1 VTPKDYYRTLGIN
14 RNASQEEIKK
24 AYRRLALK
32 HHPDRNPNNRE
43 AEKTFKDIGEAYEVL
58 HDPVKRR
65 AYDQLALG
73 QSGQRLEPED
83 IFNGFSFKDFF
94 REFYARS
101 DDHYGGRF
109 TCGFRVRGCG
119 RKRGRSFGRGFF
131 QSPVNPHSRTYGE
144 AFDIYLNH
152 IEAMCGAE
160 KEILLRRGWE
170 TQRVR
175 IKIPPGVGDDT
186 VLSLLL
192 RNRDG
197 NYPEDRVNL
206 RVKIV

>member
-1 VTPKDYYRTLGIN
+1 
-14 RNASQEEIKK
+14 
-24 AYRRLALK
+24 
-32 HHPDRNPNNRE
+32 
-43 AEKTFKDIGEAYEVL
+43 
-58 HDPVKRR
+58 
-65 AYDQLALG
+65 
-73 QSGQRLEPED
+73 
-83 IFNGFSFKDFF
+83 
-94 REFYARS
+94 
-101 DDHYGGRF
+101 
-109 TCGFRVRGCG
+109 
-119 RKRGRSFGRGFF
+119 
-131 QSPVNPHSRTYGE
+131 
-144 AFDIYLNH
+144 
-152 IEAMCGAE
+152 MCGAE